1 MNNVV
6 IQLPF
11 GIKKKKAHWG
21 EKIFKIGK
29 LVFSLIVYLLFNIQL
44 HSTHSVAI
52 LCKLGFQELVSPLLC
67 HVLIKCIHLT

>member
-11 GIKKKKAHWG
+11 GIKKKTTYWG
-21 EKIFKIGK
+21 LKIFKIGK
-29 LVFSLIVYLLFNIQL
+29 FVFSLIVYLQFNIQL

-52 LCKLGFQELVSPLLC
+52 LCKLSFQELGSPP
-67 HVLIKCIHLT
+67 

>member
-11 GIKKKKAHWG
+11 GIKKKNHWG
-21 EKIFKIGK
+21 LKIFKIGK
-29 LVFSLIVYLLFNIQL
+29 FVFSLIVYLQFNIQL

-52 LCKLGFQELVSPLLC
+52 LCKLSFQELVSPP
-67 HVLIKCIHLT
+67 